1 MVRTTL
7 LISSVVF
14 SSLHVRRQ
22 SVRTHHTPGKKN
34 IEKDGKSKDKKKKKI
49 HVEGMDKAVH
59 RLRLIGAEEK
69 TTLNQIGPFLSS
81 QVGSG
86 LSGAFLQFEER

>member
-1 MVRTTL
+1 
-7 LISSVVF
+7 
-14 SSLHVRRQ
+14 
-22 SVRTHHTPGKKN
+22 
-34 IEKDGKSKDKKKKKI
+34 
-49 HVEGMDKAVH
+49 MDKAVH